1 MNNQEFEEK
10 IKAFWKKVQKVYEP
24 FVCKGGLAENHDY
37 YVFQTPVKYAPEL
50 MLVGINPGGD
60 GKNNVHW
67 LDSEQNLYTTDQ
79 QLWFNTVRRIFGYP
93 DNKKLSA
100 VLENCVGTNKCFVN
114 TGNEQKLAN
123 ELNAPSTQLIR
134 KLTNEIIC
142 PKHII
147 ALGNTPYYTLSKRD
161 CETKQF
167 GSVYLRYGYTEN
179 NIPIARIFNPSRIN
193 VNRYYTDK
201 LCPDWQAA
209 IEWFMTL

>member
-10 IKAFWKKVQKVYEP
+10 IKAFWQKVQEVYEP
-24 FVCKGGLAENHDY
+24 FVAKGGLAEDSDY

-60 GKNNVHW
+60 GKNNKHW
-67 LDSEQNLYTTDQ
+67 LASEQNLYTTDQ

-93 DNKKLSA
+93 DNKKLKS
-100 VLENCVGTNKCFVN
+100 VLDNCVGTNKCFIN
-114 TGNEQKLAN
+114 TGNEKKLSN

-134 KLTNEIIC
+134 KLANEIIC

-147 ALGNTPYYTLSKRD
+147 ALGNTPYYTLKKSGGA
-161 CETKQF
+161 TKQF
-167 GSVYLRYGYTEN
+167 GSVHLQYGYTEK
-179 NIPIARIFNPSRIN
+179 NIPIARLYNPSRIN

-201 LCPDWQAA
+201 FCQDWQAA

>member
-10 IKAFWKKVQKVYEP
+10 IKAFWKKVQEVYEP

-67 LDSEQNLYTTDQ
+67 LDPEQNLYTTDQ

-93 DNKKLSA
+93 NNKKLST
-100 VLENCVGTNKCFVN
+100 VLENCVGTNKCFIN
-114 TGNEQKLAN
+114 TGNEKKLVG
-123 ELNAPSTQLIR
+123 ELNAPSTLLIR
-134 KLTNEIIC
+134 ELANDIIC

-147 ALGNTPYYTLSKRD
+147 ALGNTPYYTLRKRD

-167 GSVYLRYGYTEN
+167 GTIHLHYGYTEK
-179 NIPIARIFNPSRIN
+179 NIPIARLYNPSRIN

-201 LCPDWQAA
+201 FCQDWQAA
-209 IEWFMTL
+209 IEWFMIL

>member
-1 MNNQEFEEK
+1 MNNQEFEKK
-10 IKAFWKKVQKVYEP
+10 IQDFWKGVQEVYEP
-24 FVCKGGLAENHDY
+24 FVAKGGLAENSDY
-37 YVFQTPVKYAPEL
+37 YVFQTPRKYAPEL

-60 GKNNVHW
+60 GKNKARW
-67 LDSEQNLYTTDQ
+67 LDSPQNSYTTDQ

-134 KLTNEIIC
+134 KLANEIVC

-147 ALGNTPYYTLSKRD
+147 ALGNTPYYTLRKRD